1 MKEMTVKLEEIFK
14 EKSLIKRG
22 IPSVKVISGI
32 IGKCWI
38 SPCKN
43 REIATEIGVSDGV
56 ISEAINNHLK
66 KSNVIIIEPDK
77 ELKRF
82 NNTVNFEGLID
93 YFAELVKHEFKGDKK
108 EIVQVVRRNRT
119 AVGKSFLASFVGN
132 QAYSRGLSKVRKL
145 YQTIP
150 ELLFLLVLSLDAS
163 APNNGTYLH
172 FLRCIYKAIMLKA
185 QDEYPELVYVW
196 SGMTWFMMEFEDEK

>member
-1 MKEMTVKLEEIFK
+1 MTVKLEEIFK
-14 EKSLIKRG
+14 EKSLIRRR

-32 IGKCWI
+32 IGRCWI

-43 REIATEIGVSDGV
+43 RDIATEIGVSDGV

-66 KSNVIIIEPDK
+66 ESNVLIIEPDK
-77 ELKRF
+77 VLKRF
-82 NNTVNFEGLID
+82 NNTINFEGLID
-93 YFAELVKHEFKGDKK
+93 HFNELVKHEFKGDQKK
-108 EIVQVVRRNRT
+108 IVQVVRKNRT
-119 AVGKSFLASFVGN
+119 AVGKSFLASFVGDES
-132 QAYSRGLSKVRKL
+132 YRRGLSKVRKL

-150 ELLFLLVLSLDAS
+150 ELLFLLILSLDAS
-163 APNNGTYLH
+163 APNNRTYLH